1 MHAFLFHLYL
11 VALFLFFLFLQAF
24 LTGALQNY
32 ARKYVIPIDKLSFD
46 FEVLPV
52 DDKDTPPEDGVYV
65 HGLYLDGARWN
76 RERYVI
82 IMKLDL

>member
-1 MHAFLFHLYL
+1 M
-11 VALFLFFLFLQAF
+11 
-24 LTGALQNY
+24 
-32 ARKYVIPIDKLSFD
+32 IPIDKLSFD

-82 IMKLDL
+82 IMKLLGFVISY

>member
-1 MHAFLFHLYL
+1 M
-11 VALFLFFLFLQAF
+11 
-24 LTGALQNY
+24 
-32 ARKYVIPIDKLSFD
+32 IPIDKLSFD

-82 IMKLDL
+82 IMKLPGFVISY